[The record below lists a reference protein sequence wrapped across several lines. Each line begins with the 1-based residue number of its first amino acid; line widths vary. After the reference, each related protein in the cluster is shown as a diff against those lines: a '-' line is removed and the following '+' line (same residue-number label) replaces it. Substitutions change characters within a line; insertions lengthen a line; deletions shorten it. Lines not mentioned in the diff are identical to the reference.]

1 MWGGGGAG
9 RGRLGGYIY
18 KGGLVPEAPDYI
30 SLHIITYFRPKRV
43 TRGRPSAH
51 RPQHRQHRQH
61 SPQPTPHTAH
71 TAHIAQR
78 AALSSTRHTHPAAR
92 TWRYSHTWQQHKQ
105 HQHTHSMQHTH
116 STQSQQQSQHSHMG
130 MHESATAH
138 DYKASP
144 VKNRAF
150 QKAVFQNGGQ
160 NGGRRSR
167 RTPSPSGSWP

>member
-30 SLHIITYFRPKRV
+30 SLHTFGPNASHGADPVR
-43 TRGRPSAH
+43 TAH
-51 RPQHRQHRQH
+51 SIDSTDSTAH
-61 SPQPTPHTAH
+61 SPHRTPHTAH